1 MLGGNFFFQEK
12 QDKNWYNT
20 SMSWYRNTINFLA
33 KYWWAITYMIVILL
47 AVGIATAFQALP
59 TFPDPD
65 SFYHAKISM
74 MIPQEGVLQ
83 SFPWLQASVLN
94 DSYID
99 QHFLYHVFLTPFVY
113 LFDPLVGA
121 KFANVILTTALIVLF
136 YWMLRRYQVKFA
148 FLYTFILMVTM
159 PFMFRINLIKAPA
172 VSIIF
177 LLIGIHLIF
186 QYRYR
191 LLFVLSFFYVWA
203 YGGFILIVI
212 FAGLYA
218 LVSIVYDW
226 LRGLSHR
233 PFSVIVAH
241 SRELKLFFISIAGV
255 ISGLIINPHFPNNL
269 IFYWNQLVKI
279 GVVNYQSII
288 SVGNEW
294 YPYKFVDLAAGT
306 ALVTI
311 VLLIALYLFIAH
323 HKRISKKSIT
333 LFLIFIFFFAFTL
346 KSRRYVEY
354 YVPFVLLFE
363 AFAIN
368 QLAGAYS
375 WRTVWGVVKRFYS
388 NNRIVA
394 TILGVYF
401 IVTLPALIGKDI
413 HSTYSDFQNGIPL
426 DRFQATAEWLQEES
440 EPGDIV
446 FHSSWDEFPILF
458 YYNSDNY
465 YIAGLDPTFTYEY
478 DKTLYHKMVDITIG
492 TQTDNLYED
501 IHGVFGASYVL
512 VEISH
517 EAMEKNIEQDGGFLE
532 VSRDTDA
539 IIYKVL

>member
-1 MLGGNFFFQEK
+1 MLGGNFYFQEK
-12 QDKNWYNT
+12 QYKNWYT
-20 SMSWYRNTINFLA
+20 IYMPWYRNAKLFFT
-33 KYWWAITYMIVILL
+33 KYWWIITYVIVIFF
-47 AVGIATAFQALP
+47 AVGLATAFQALP

-74 MIPQEGVLQ
+74 MIPQEGVLR
-83 SFPWLQASVLN
+83 SFPWLQASVLK

-99 QHFLYHVFLTPFVY
+99 QHYLYHVFLIPFVY

-159 PFMFRINLIKAPA
+159 PFMFRVNLIKAPA

-177 LLIGIHLIF
+177 LLVGIHLIF
-186 QYRYR
+186 QYRYL

-203 YGGFILIVI
+203 YGGFILIII

-233 PFSVIVAH
+233 PFFVIMGH
-241 SRELKLFFISIAGV
+241 SREVRLFFISVAGIV
-255 ISGLIINPHFPNNL
+255 SGLIINPYFPKNL
-269 IFYWNQLVKI
+269 VFYWNQLVKI
-279 GVVNYQSII
+279 GIVNYQSII

-294 YPYKFVDLAAGT
+294 YPYKFADLTAGT
-306 ALVTI
+306 AVVTI

-323 HKRISKKSIT
+323 YKRISKKSIT

-354 YVPFVLLFE
+354 YIPFAILFE

-368 QLAGAYS
+368 QLAGRYS
-375 WRTVWGVVKRFYS
+375 WHTVGEAIKRFYS

-401 IVTLPALIGKDI
+401 LITFPALIGKDFQ
-413 HSTYSDFQNGIPL
+413 STYRDFQNGIPL
-426 DRFQATAEWLQEES
+426 NRFEAVAERLQEES

-458 YYNSDNY
+458 YYNSSNY

-478 DKTLYHKMVDITIG
+478 DQALYHKMVDITIG

-501 IHGVFGASYVL
+501 IQGEFGASYVL

-517 EAMEKNIEQDGGFLE
+517 EAMERNIEQDGGFQE
-532 VSRDTDA
+532 IYRDTDA
-539 IIYKVL
+539 ILYKVL

>member
-1 MLGGNFFFQEK
+1 
-12 QDKNWYNT
+12 
-20 SMSWYRNTINFLA
+20 
-33 KYWWAITYMIVILL
+33 
-47 AVGIATAFQALP
+47 
-59 TFPDPD
+59 
-65 SFYHAKISM
+65 
-74 MIPQEGVLQ
+74 
-83 SFPWLQASVLN
+83 
-94 DSYID
+94 
-99 QHFLYHVFLTPFVY
+99 
-113 LFDPLVGA
+113 
-121 KFANVILTTALIVLF
+121 
-136 YWMLRRYQVKFA
+136 
-148 FLYTFILMVTM
+148 
-159 PFMFRINLIKAPA
+159 MFRINLIKAPA

-177 LLIGIHLIF
+177 LLLGIHLIF

-233 PFSVIVAH
+233 PFSVIMGH

-255 ISGLIINPHFPNNL
+255 VSGLIINPHFPNNL
-269 IFYWNQLVKI
+269 IFYWNQLIKI
-279 GVVNYQSII
+279 GVVNYQSI
-288 SVGNEW
+288 
-294 YPYKFVDLAAGT
+294 AGT
-306 ALVTI
+306 AVVTI

-323 HKRISKKSIT
+323 HKRITKKSIT

-354 YVPFVLLFE
+354 YVPFAILFE

-368 QLAGAYS
+368 QLAGIYS
-375 WRTVWGVVKRFYS
+375 WQTVWETIKRFYS

-401 IVTLPALIGKDI
+401 LVTFPALIGKDF
-413 HSTYSDFQNGIPL
+413 HGTYRDFQNGIPL
-426 DRFQATAEWLQEES
+426 DRFKAAAEWLQEES

-478 DKTLYHKMVDITIG
+478 DQTLYHKMVDITIG
-492 TQTDNLYED
+492 TQADNLHED
-501 IHGVFGASYVL
+501 IKEAFGASYVF

-517 EAMEKNIEQDGGFLE
+517 EAMERNIEQDGGFQE
-532 VSRDTDA
+532 IYRDTDA